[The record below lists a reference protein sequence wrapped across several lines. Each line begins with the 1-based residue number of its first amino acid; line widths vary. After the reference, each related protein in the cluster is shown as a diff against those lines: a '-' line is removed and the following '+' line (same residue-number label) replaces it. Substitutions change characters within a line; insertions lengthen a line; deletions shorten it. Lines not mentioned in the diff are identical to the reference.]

1 MGLRTDLEQSVRE
14 ALESAGTSYYPNL
27 SVLLED
33 ARRLGLVSGIAI
45 DSSFDH
51 WHIQY
56 WGEKL
61 VSRYGYHY
69 NGMMNRAFPG
79 IHPMTVY
86 DLTDG
91 CFVLITPPPFFN
103 PAEEVTALDAL
114 KLCEERLGLSVTS
127 LRGDRGTASVDLTK
141 SLAAAEMMKQPAPPT
156 YYLAIRSNS
165 ILRRHIRGRG
175 WVTDRETTGERACLR
190 KGLDYHGVETNLV
203 ALSKQDRR
211 DPSKKK
217 RRVFLFIT
225 NDGSTDDP
233 FQILRQYR
241 MRGEHERNLGCL
253 TALGVKHLPSTENEK
268 EIAGHLLTFMKLQ
281 FLLMLLRRR
290 LGIAENCE
298 PRTLVNLLL
307 RKPGMS
313 WVEEGPD
320 GEERRRTIIFANRA
334 VIKKVGRTT
343 LRFKGHEVTLI
354 ERWRSRSRPRVSDLV
369 SQHNRTSRLAVNS
382 PRVGASPLRI
392 RAS

>member
-14 ALESAGTSYYPNL
+14 ALELAGADYYANL
-27 SVLLED
+27 STVLGD
-33 ARRLGLVSGIAI
+33 ARRLGLLLSSQSSSSSSSQAI

-61 VSRYGYHY
+61 IGRYGYHY

-91 CFVLITPPPFFN
+91 CFVLITPPSFDST
-103 PAEEVTALDAL
+103 EDVTAGDAIR
-114 KLCEERLGLSVTS
+114 LCEERLGIRMASI
-127 LRGDRGTASVDLTK
+127 RGDRGTGSVELTR
-141 SLAAAEMMKQPAPPT
+141 SLAQREQELKEGALIPDGSPPKPPMT
-156 YYLAIRSNS
+156 YYLAIKANS
-165 ILRRHIRGRG
+165 VLRRHIRGRG
-175 WVTDRETTGERACLR
+175 WVTDDEETSERACLR
-190 KGLDYHGVETNLV
+190 QGVDYHGVRTNLV
-203 ALSKQDRR
+203 ALSKQDRK
-211 DPSKKK
+211 DPSK
-217 RRVFLFIT
+217 RRTFLFIT
-225 NDGSTDDP
+225 NDESTDDP
-233 FQILRQYR
+233 FQILEQYR

-253 TALGVKHLPSTENEK
+253 SALGVKHLPSTENEK
-268 EIAGHLLTFMKLQ
+268 EIAGHLLTFIKLQ
-281 FLLMLLRRR
+281 FLFMLLRER

-307 RKPGMS
+307 RRPGMS

-320 GEERRRTIIFANRA
+320 CEERRRTIIFANRA

-343 LRFKGHEVTLI
+343 LRFEGHEVTLI
-354 ERWRSRSRPRVSDLV
+354 EQWRGHRRRP
-369 SQHNRTSRLAVNS
+369 
-382 PRVGASPLRI
+382 
-392 RAS
+392 